1 MVLNLVTPGEF
12 FKFFFFGELPSKV
25 LQMKE
30 LQFRVKFWEGSTTW
44 KKALRK
50 DLLNNS
56 YHW

>member
-12 FKFFFFGELPSKV
+12 FKFFFCELPSKV

-30 LQFRVKFWEGSTTW
+30 LQFRVEFWEGSTTW
-44 KKALRK
+44 KKALWK

-56 YHW
+56 YYW